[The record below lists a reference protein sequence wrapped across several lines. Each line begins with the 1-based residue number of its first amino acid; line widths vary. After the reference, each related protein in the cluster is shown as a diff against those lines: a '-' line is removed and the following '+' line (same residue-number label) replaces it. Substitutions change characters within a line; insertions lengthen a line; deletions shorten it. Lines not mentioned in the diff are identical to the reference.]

1 MRPLPKACRN
11 GEGIDP
17 LVLPPGA
24 LTPAPVQ
31 LTMVQSAEGHGE
43 LVADLSSYRPL
54 LSKLD
59 VVGI

>member
-11 GEGIDP
+11 GKRIDP

-24 LTPAPVQ
+24 LIAAPVQ
-31 LTMVQSAEGHGE
+31 LTMVQPANGHGE
-43 LVADLSSYRPL
+43 LVADLASHRPL
-54 LSKLD
+54 LRKLD